1 MLTVHD
7 TPTIRNAIMKRL
19 DREPFLDSVN
29 VTFRKYPGDHIEVE
43 CDIHVCWIGDRLFQ
57 VISTFDLPDPF
68 EHSHLLNE
76 IDQVAE
82 GVKAAR
88 RDFFGRSLGGLIIK
102 PHVQLAGTGRRGL
115 WKQYGLRH
123 V

>member
-1 MLTVHD
+1 MLTVRD

-19 DREPFLDSVN
+19 GKEPGIDSVHT
-29 VTFRKYPGDHIEVE
+29 TFRKHPGEYIGVDIEIYLQGSGYWVN
-43 CDIHVCWIGDRLFQ
+43 
-57 VISTFDLPDPF
+57 STFDLPDPF
-68 EHSHLLNE
+68 EHAHLLNE

-88 RDFFGRSLGGLIIK
+88 KAMFGRCAGLIVT
-102 PHVQLAGTGRRGL
+102 PRVQLAGTGRRGL
-115 WKQYGLRH
+115 WAQYGLLR